1 MKDLFRSAMQW
12 LTDARWA
19 RGVVDTLFRGRARRR
34 FAELDH
40 QSIARSQNRA
50 MLGLVHK
57 AGTTRFGR
65 DHDFRRIRDA
75 ADFRRLVP
83 LRTPAE
89 LWREYWQPAFPNLGG
104 ATWPGPINYVA
115 VSASNQPG
123 AFPYV
128 PFSPALWAAH
138 QAAAMT
144 ALAFVMHSRPQSR
157 LCAGRL
163 LLLDSGA
170 MLTPLSSLESAE
182 CLEAVA
188 IRRLPAVLQSYAL
201 TSQPLMPSDGQLHQQ
216 AIYRLGERS
225 TDQPVTCLAGDS
237 RRLLEIV
244 SHARQITGRER
255 LIDIWPQL
263 AAIIYTPDS
272 HRTTKEDLVKQLGPD
287 VPLLLEMCFRPEG
300 TLAVEDP
307 RFGQL
312 RLLHDDGCYFE
323 FVPLDEIGKPRPK
336 RYTAD
341 EVKLGVPYAVALSS
355 PAGVWACLA
364 GSVIQFERRR
374 PLLFRL
380 VHDAFIPK
388 LPAPPKIAT
397 TAKPVRVPLPPPHLR
412 IAGMLAELPGKPFRN
427 SLSARAGRE

>member
-1 MKDLFRSAMQW
+1 
-12 LTDARWA
+12 
-19 RGVVDTLFRGRARRR
+19 
-34 FAELDH
+34 
-40 QSIARSQNRA
+40 
-50 MLGLVHK
+50 
-57 AGTTRFGR
+57 
-65 DHDFRRIRDA
+65 
-75 ADFRRLVP
+75 
-83 LRTPAE
+83 
-89 LWREYWQPAFPNLGG
+89 
-104 ATWPGPINYVA
+104 
-115 VSASNQPG
+115 
-123 AFPYV
+123 
-128 PFSPALWAAH
+128 
-138 QAAAMT
+138 
-144 ALAFVMHSRPQSR
+144 
-157 LCAGRL
+157 
-163 LLLDSGA
+163 
-170 MLTPLSSLESAE
+170 
-182 CLEAVA
+182 
-188 IRRLPAVLQSYAL
+188 LP
-201 TSQPLMPSDGQLHQQ
+201 TDGQLHQQ

-225 TDQPVTCLAGDS
+225 TGQPVTCLAGDS

-272 HRTTKEDLVKQLGPD
+272 HRTTKHELVKQLGPD

-300 TLAVEDP
+300 SLAVEDP

-336 RYTAD
+336 RYTAE

-388 LPAPPKIAT
+388 LPALPKIVPM
-397 TAKPVRVPLPPPHLR
+397 AKPARIPLPPPHQR
-412 IAGMLAELPGKPFRN
+412 IAGMLAELPGKPFHN
-427 SLSARAGRE
+427 SWSARAGRE

>member
-1 MKDLFRSAMQW
+1 MQW

-40 QSIARSQNRA
+40 QAIGRCQNRA
-50 MLGLVHK
+50 MLGLVRS
-57 AGTTRFGR
+57 AGATRFGR

-104 ATWPGPINYVA
+104 ATWPGPINYVS
-115 VSASNQPG
+115 VSASNQAG

-128 PFSPALWAAH
+128 PFSPSLWAAH

-144 ALAFVMHSRPQSR
+144 AMAFVMHARPQSR

-170 MLTPLSSLESAE
+170 MLTPLSDLNSAE

-188 IRRLPAVLQSYAL
+188 IRRLPAVLQPYAL
-201 TSQPLMPSDGQLHQQ
+201 HSQPLLPAQSELHQQ
-216 AIYRLGERS
+216 AIYRLGQRS
-225 TDQPVTCLAGDS
+225 TSQPVTCLAGDS
-237 RRLLEIV
+237 KRLLEIV
-244 SHARQITGRER
+244 NHARQITGRER
-255 LIDIWPQL
+255 ILDIWPQL
-263 AAIIYTPDS
+263 TAILYTPES
-272 HRTTKEDLVKQLGPD
+272 PRTTKEEMLKQLGPD

-300 TLAVEDP
+300 ALAVEDP

-364 GSVIQFERRR
+364 GSVIRFERRR

-380 VHDAFIPK
+380 VQDAFIPK
-388 LPAPPKIAT
+388 LSSTPKLTAP
-397 TAKPVRVPLPPPHLR
+397 AKPTRIPLPPPHQR
-412 IAGMLAELPGKPFRN
+412 IAGMLAELPGRPFH
-427 SLSARAGRE
+427 SSWSALSGRE

>member
-1 MKDLFRSAMQW
+1 MNW
-12 LTDARWA
+12 LTDVRWA

-50 MLGLVHK
+50 MLGLVCR

-104 ATWPGPINYVA
+104 ATWPVPINYVA

-170 MLTPLSSLESAE
+170 MLTPLSNLETAE

-225 TDQPVTCLAGDS
+225 TGQPVTCLAGDS

-244 SHARQITGRER
+244 SHARQITG
-255 LIDIWPQL
+255 
-263 AAIIYTPDS
+263 ANA
-272 HRTTKEDLVKQLGPD
+272 
-287 VPLLLEMCFRPEG
+287 
-300 TLAVEDP
+300 
-307 RFGQL
+307 
-312 RLLHDDGCYFE
+312 
-323 FVPLDEIGKPRPK
+323 
-336 RYTAD
+336 
-341 EVKLGVPYAVALSS
+341 
-355 PAGVWACLA
+355 
-364 GSVIQFERRR
+364 
-374 PLLFRL
+374 
-380 VHDAFIPK
+380 
-388 LPAPPKIAT
+388 
-397 TAKPVRVPLPPPHLR
+397 
-412 IAGMLAELPGKPFRN
+412 
-427 SLSARAGRE
+427 

>member
-1 MKDLFRSAMQW
+1 MQW

-40 QSIARSQNRA
+40 QAIGRSQNRA
-50 MLGLVHK
+50 LLGLVHR

-65 DHDFRRIRDA
+65 DHDFRRIRNA

-115 VSASNQPG
+115 VSASSQG
-123 AFPYV
+123 GGFPYV

-138 QAAAMT
+138 QSAAMT
-144 ALAFVMHSRPQSR
+144 ALAFVMHARPQSR

-163 LLLDSGA
+163 LLLNSGA
-170 MLTPLSSLESAE
+170 MLTPLSDLESAE

-201 TSQPLMPSDGQLHQQ
+201 TSQPLLPTNGQLHQQ

-225 TDQPVTCLAGDS
+225 TGQPVTCLAGDS

-244 SHARQITGRER
+244 NHARQITGHER
-255 LIDIWPQL
+255 LLDIWPQL
-263 AAIIYTPDS
+263 SAIIYTPDS
-272 HRTTKEDLVKQLGPD
+272 QQTTKEELAKQLGPD

-300 TLAVEDP
+300 AMAVEDP

-323 FVPLDEIGKPRPK
+323 FVPLDEIGKLRPR

-380 VHDAFIPK
+380 VNDAFVPK
-388 LPAPPKIAT
+388 LPAPGKIVPAT
-397 TAKPVRVPLPPPHLR
+397 KPGRVLPPPPHLR
-412 IAGMLAELPGKPFRN
+412 IAGMLAELPGKPFHN
-427 SLSARAGRE
+427 SWSIRAGRE